1 MKRGIKG
8 KNKRYTKTK
17 RYKGSI
23 GNVALKDFNL
33 DLYGICVEIS
43 NGKTFHT

>member
-8 KNKRYTKTK
+8 KNKRYTFLG
-17 RYKGSI
+17 YI
-23 GNVALKDFNL
+23 GNVALKDFNF
-33 DLYGICVEIS
+33 DLYGITNIS